1 MKSAGFLIFG
11 VLSLMVSSV
20 SHAQE
25 SASANQIYLD
35 EKDLL
40 PVLGENW
47 QGVLLVC
54 KPYCRPVSQRKSN
67 VWNPPL
73 TGEIINKSWL
83 KPVSESDPLF
93 PLLVEPSTVPN
104 NNQQKNDKD
113 SESKEKKKSTL
124 KDPGPKVPPKYSKM
138 PFNFA
143 YNFDMGLQGIQRKIS
158 TSNSIQSETQP
169 DGAVIQPFFRLGLMK
184 GQPNQLFGQWFQQ
197 RIELLYNMSAESKAA
212 DGSKLSYSSMAFQYQ
227 MWITKRRFKTG
238 PRIIWMSD
246 KMTAESDTLTH
257 SSTSWTGFLLGWSF
271 MRKRWN
277 FFADTVI
284 DGTIT
289 DKAGFRGTPF
299 DQKFYRAG
307 VEYCSKNMSVFDIS
321 FGYCGSLSYVLDSQT
336 SGLASNLLLGD
347 KSEIDSKSIF
357 LRLTLR
363 FGEDFYQ

>member
-1 MKSAGFLIFG
+1 MKSAGHLIFS
-11 VLSLMVSSV
+11 VLSLMVFSISYG
-20 SHAQE
+20 QE
-25 SASANQIYLD
+25 TPSANQVYLD

-40 PVLGENW
+40 PIIGENW
-47 QGVLLVC
+47 QGILLIC
-54 KPYCRPVSQRKSN
+54 KPYCRPVSQRKAN

-73 TGEIINKSWL
+73 SGDIVQKNWL
-83 KPVSESDPLF
+83 KPVAESDPLF
-93 PLLVEPSTVPN
+93 PLLVEPPATPN
-104 NNQQKNDKD
+104 MSPNKNKD
-113 SESKEKKKSTL
+113 DESDAKKKSTA
-124 KDPGPKVPPKYSKM
+124 KDPGPKVPPKYAKM

-143 YNFDMGLQGIQRKIS
+143 YNVDVGLQGIQRKIT

-169 DGAVIQPFFRLGLMK
+169 DGVLIQPFFRLGLMK
-184 GQPNQLFGQWFQQ
+184 GQPNQLFGHWFQQ
-197 RIELLYNMSAESKAA
+197 RVELLYNMSAQSKAA

-227 MWITKRRFKTG
+227 MWVTKKRFKTG

-246 KMTAESDTLTH
+246 SMTAESNTLTH
-257 SSTSWTGFLLGWSF
+257 SSTSWTGFLVGWSF

-307 VEYCSKNMSVFDIS
+307 VEYCSKNMSVFDIA
-321 FGYCGSLSYVLDSQT
+321 FGYCGSLSYVLDNQT
-336 SGLASNLLLGD
+336 SGLANNLLLGD

-357 LRLTLR
+357 VRLTLR